1 MSNIG
6 IYKKKNG
13 GYGFSVCKSKPGN
26 EGLGRCHHFKHVN
39 SPKAAE
45 QYIRIMVENPNMAKI
60 IDFDRDFNSLEGGLE
75 SYATVKGKN
84 AEKQD
89 NTSAK
94 NIVKNMFGGNI
105 VAARDAISKAEKD
118 GVIPHINATASVK
131 NGVKELA
138 KNHVSFAVCA
148 DKITDLKDNSSAI
161 SETAVWSLA
170 NGVDEENSGGE
181 DSPLLIMVANG
192 EQENNT
198 VNSVR
203 NHHITDST
211 INNGLTPDEREELEK
226 ANYVLNKQSESK
238 NV

>member
-6 IYKKKNG
+6 IFKKKNG

-39 SPKAAE
+39 SRKAAE

-75 SYATVKGKN
+75 SYVTVKGKN
-84 AEKQD
+84 SESQD

-118 GVIPHINATASVK
+118 GTIPHINATASVK
-131 NGVKELA
+131 NGVQQLV
-138 KNHVSFAVCA
+138 KNHISFAVCA
-148 DKITDLKDNSSAI
+148 DKITDLKDNSGAATD
-161 SETAVWSLA
+161 TAVWSLA
-170 NGVDEENSGGE
+170 NGVDEENNSGE

-226 ANYVLNKQSESK
+226 ANYVLNKQSESE